1 MFDIRSASRAD
12 LDRLN
17 AEMLEWK
24 SRKSADPQPQSLPD
38 EDPQI
43 PAPSI
48 YDQLDL
54 FPPTVT

>member
-1 MFDIRSASRAD
+1 MFDIRYASRAD

-17 AEMLEWK
+17 VQMGEWK
-24 SRKSADPQPQSLPD
+24 SRESADPPPQADQD

-43 PAPSI
+43 PAPGA

-54 FPPTVT
+54 FPM